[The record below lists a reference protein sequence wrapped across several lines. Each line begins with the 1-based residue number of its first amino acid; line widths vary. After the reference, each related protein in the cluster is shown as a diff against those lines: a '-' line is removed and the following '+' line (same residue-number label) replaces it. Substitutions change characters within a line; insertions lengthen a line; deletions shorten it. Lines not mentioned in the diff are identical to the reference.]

1 MITLEKY
8 SGAPSYRVG
17 LEIAESLVGSSTDST
32 LFDNAQGSSNENAA
46 GADRLKIELTLAK
59 HLIDSTTDSNFVE
72 LMRVN
77 NGIMELSIQRPEYN
91 AFENLLASRTFDT
104 SGDFI
109 VRQFIPTIK
118 EHLDDG
124 TNGGVYST
132 INGGLKDEF
141 VVKTTAGKAYV
152 RGYQIDKP
160 VGSTIPLKKARS
172 TASLTGAS
180 TPVRIGN
187 FVKVKN
193 AHGLPEFGNESGT
206 DAQKPYGI
214 VKLFDA
220 VTATPG
226 TENTS
231 GQIGFARIRNFD
243 MATAGTSNSSEVWDN
258 ATIWNSYLF
267 DIKMFT
273 KLKYSAHSG
282 TAVVG
287 DKITGSV
294 SGATAI
300 VGYDDG
306 SGALYVHDVVGTF
319 TASDAIS
326 SENGTFAMTAGQHTG
341 ENFRGTAGEVRTY
354 NIDRVRAISQTPNVT
369 ARETFT
375 ADIYT
380 DSDFILTGQVSM
392 SSTNVTGFATK
403 FTAELKEGDIVIDG
417 GGNERIIDSV
427 TSDIA
432 TLTTE

>member
-220 VTATPG
+220 VTV
-226 TENTS
+226 
-231 GQIGFARIRNFD
+231 QR
-243 MATAGTSNSSEVWDN
+243 
-258 ATIWNSYLF
+258 L
-267 DIKMFT
+267 
-273 KLKYSAHSG
+273 
-282 TAVVG
+282 
-287 DKITGSV
+287 
-294 SGATAI
+294 
-300 VGYDDG
+300 
-306 SGALYVHDVVGTF
+306 
-319 TASDAIS
+319 
-326 SENGTFAMTAGQHTG
+326 
-341 ENFRGTAGEVRTY
+341 
-354 NIDRVRAISQTPNVT
+354 
-369 ARETFT
+369 
-375 ADIYT
+375 
-380 DSDFILTGQVSM
+380 
-392 SSTNVTGFATK
+392 
-403 FTAELKEGDIVIDG
+403 ELK
-417 GGNERIIDSV
+417 
-427 TSDIA
+427 
-432 TLTTE
+432 TLVDKLVSQELETLIWQLQVLQTVPKYGIMLLFGIHICLISKCLPNLSTVHTVVLQ